1 METAELN
8 KQKTIVELPIAI
20 PLITEEDLLHNEMIG
35 YVLFLTA
42 GILQNSQTTGVKTE
56 EEMQIIRVYGIIN
69 KILSCYKSINQASNF
84 IKRRPSITELDN
96 NEEMTVI
103 DYYNYHY
110 DVIVHKLVT
119 IRDLS
124 FKLINKIYDLQ
135 LKDKSC
141 NWDNIWKKRD
151 LISVPGIFDIQTL
164 LYNFMGEVQRDRN
177 ESSHN
182 GSIDIRTFKDID
194 GFVQISQWKRMGKL
208 TGDVMESDPMDKGS
222 YYDYQLRKKRKE
234 LLDKIKMYKTVSMFC
249 IHVLTCSMANKFKS
263 NIPQD
268 LLDKYSELIQKANQG
283 IDSYKRKINK
293 LDQLLPYLIRNDEAI
308 ERIKNQK
315 ANEIFRFMVSFHN
328 V

>member
-1 METAELN
+1 METELDNQN
-8 KQKTIVELPIAI
+8 KIIELPIAI

-35 YVLFLTA
+35 YVLFLTV

-84 IKRRPSITELDN
+84 IKRRPTITELDN
-96 NEEMTVI
+96 NQEMTVI

-110 DVIVHKLVT
+110 DVIVHKLST

-124 FKLINKIYDLQ
+124 FKLINKIYSLQ
-135 LKDKSC
+135 LKDRNC

-151 LISVPGIFDIQTL
+151 LISVTGIFDIQTL
-164 LYNFMGEVQRDRN
+164 FYNFMGEVQRDRN

-182 GSIDIRTFKDID
+182 GSIDIRSFKDID
-194 GFVQISQWKRMGKL
+194 GFVQMSQWKRMGKL
-208 TGDVMESDPMDKGS
+208 TEDVIESDPMSKGT
-222 YYDYQLRKKRKE
+222 YYDYLLRKKRKE
-234 LLDKIKMYKTVSMFC
+234 LLAKIKMYKTVSMFC
-249 IHVLTCSMANKFKS
+249 IHVITCSMANKFKS

-308 ERIKNQK
+308 ERVKNKK

>member
-1 METAELN
+1 METELDNQN
-8 KQKTIVELPIAI
+8 KIIELPIAI

-35 YVLFLTA
+35 YVLFLTV

-84 IKRRPSITELDN
+84 IKRRPTITELDN
-96 NEEMTVI
+96 NQEMTVI

-110 DVIVHKLVT
+110 DVIVHKLST

-124 FKLINKIYDLQ
+124 FKLINKIYSLQ
-135 LKDKSC
+135 LKDRNC

-151 LISVPGIFDIQTL
+151 LISVTGIFDIQTL

-182 GSIDIRTFKDID
+182 GAIDIRSFKDID
-194 GFVQISQWKRMGKL
+194 GFVQMSQWKRMGKL
-208 TGDVMESDPMDKGS
+208 TEDVIESDPMSKGT
-222 YYDYQLRKKRKE
+222 YYDYLLRKKRKE
-234 LLDKIKMYKTVSMFC
+234 LLAKIKMYKTVSMFC
-249 IHVLTCSMANKFKS
+249 IHVITCSMANKFKS

-308 ERIKNQK
+308 ERVKNKK

>member
-1 METAELN
+1 METELDNQN
-8 KQKTIVELPIAI
+8 KIIELPITI

-35 YVLFLTA
+35 YVLFLTV

-84 IKRRPSITELDN
+84 IKRRPTITELDN

-110 DVIVHKLVT
+110 DVIVHKLST

-124 FKLINKIYDLQ
+124 FKLINKIYSLQ
-135 LKDKSC
+135 LKDRNC

-151 LISVPGIFDIQTL
+151 LISVTGIFDIQTL

-182 GSIDIRTFKDID
+182 GSIDIRSFKDID
-194 GFVQISQWKRMGKL
+194 GFVQMSQWKRMGKL
-208 TGDVMESDPMDKGS
+208 TEDVIESDPMSKGT
-222 YYDYQLRKKRKE
+222 YYDYLLRKKRKE
-234 LLDKIKMYKTVSMFC
+234 LLAKIKMYKTVSMFC
-249 IHVLTCSMANKFKS
+249 IHVITCSMANRFKS

-293 LDQLLPYLIRNDEAI
+293 LDQLLPYLIKNDEAI
-308 ERIKNQK
+308 ERVKNKK

>member
-1 METAELN
+1 METELDNQN
-8 KQKTIVELPIAI
+8 KIIELPITI

-35 YVLFLTA
+35 YVLFLTV

-84 IKRRPSITELDN
+84 IKRRPTITELDN

-110 DVIVHKLVT
+110 DVIVHKLST

-124 FKLINKIYDLQ
+124 FKLINKIYSLQ
-135 LKDKSC
+135 LKDRNC

-151 LISVPGIFDIQTL
+151 LISVTGIFDIQTL

-182 GSIDIRTFKDID
+182 GSIDIRSFKDID
-194 GFVQISQWKRMGKL
+194 GFVQMSQWKRMGKL
-208 TGDVMESDPMDKGS
+208 TEDVIESDPMSKGT
-222 YYDYQLRKKRKE
+222 YYDYLLRKKRKE
-234 LLDKIKMYKTVSMFC
+234 LLAKIKMYKTVSMFC
-249 IHVLTCSMANKFKS
+249 IHVITCSMANKFKS

-293 LDQLLPYLIRNDEAI
+293 LDQLLPYLIKNDEAI
-308 ERIKNQK
+308 ERVKNKK